1 MRALRSMSRLT
12 FFFFF
17 AYECPVVLF
26 LNEFVKYRFKIVVE
40 VYLAT

>member
-12 FFFFF
+12 FFFF